1 MNSLWYFDRK
11 LVATLNSW
19 LVTWRIGCDTRLTS
33 CCCCL
38 LQSFYWM
45 AKCLKS
51 ACLAFVCI
59 VVSTCVTHWLF
70 LEEDAIV

>member
-1 MNSLWYFDRK
+1 MNSLLYLDGK
-11 LVATLNSW
+11 LVATLES
-19 LVTWRIGCDTRLTS
+19 LSVTWRTGCDTRFAS
-33 CCCCL
+33 CCL
-38 LQSFYWM
+38 FQSFYWM

-51 ACLAFVCI
+51 ACLAFLCI